1 MKLIFLFLVLM
12 SGYIFA
18 QEENNLH
25 ELIKE
30 NNISITSELCK
41 RSEELGGKSYCV
53 QVSKVTLNA
62 CGKRSDWPC
71 LDIDGCLVIDKY
83 VLND

>member
-18 QEENNLH
+18 QEKNNLH

-41 RSEELGGKSYCV
+41 RSEELGGGGDIYPYRTINYVFK
-53 QVSKVTLNA
+53 
-62 CGKRSDWPC
+62 C
-71 LDIDGCLVIDKY
+71 LYGAY
-83 VLND
+83 ATP